1 MVWLLHGLVRMN
13 GYCRG
18 VLQSL
23 AGMNGYCKSTHCV
36 GTAESGQDEWVLQ
49 QEYVAGGRGVRVR
62 CHVGGGPAQNQPQPP
77 DQSQICVVCIV

>member
-1 MVWLLHGLVRMN
+1 MGTAGVLHGLARMN
-13 GYCRG
+13 GY
-18 VLQSL
+18 
-23 AGMNGYCKSTHCV
+23 CV

-62 CHVGGGPAQNQPQPP
+62 CHVGGRPAQNQPQPP

>member
-1 MVWLLHGLVRMN
+1 MVWLLHGLARMN
-13 GYCRG
+13 GYCGSTAESGRDEW
-18 VLQSL
+18 VLQE
-23 AGMNGYCKSTHCV
+23 YCV

-77 DQSQICVVCIV
+77 DQSQI